1 MPKMLQLTDEDFN
14 RILASLQ
21 GSTMYYHNNC
31 GNVRSASIEKEIMAL
46 EELQEYLRKVQK
58 GDYEKQTR
66 TIREDQKDLHN

>member
-14 RILASLQ
+14 DILSCIDTSLYFLEQ
-21 GSTMYYHNNC
+21 
-31 GNVRSASIEKEIMAL
+31 GNVNHNALIKIHRFEK
-46 EELQEYLRKVQK
+46 LQEYLRKVQK